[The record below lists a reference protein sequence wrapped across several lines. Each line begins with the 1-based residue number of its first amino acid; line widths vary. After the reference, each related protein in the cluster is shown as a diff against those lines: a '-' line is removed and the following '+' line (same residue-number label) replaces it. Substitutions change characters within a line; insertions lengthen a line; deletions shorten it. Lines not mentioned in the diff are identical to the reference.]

1 MDRMYIADVIFK
13 GELSKRSYLNEI
25 PAVKYLIEN
34 ERISFTKNVTFFVGE
49 NGSGKSTLL
58 EAIAVASGFNAE
70 GGTKNFSF
78 SSRDTHSELYEHIT
92 ISRERFAKD
101 GFFLR
106 AESLYN
112 AASYIDESD
121 EAKTPA
127 EFFLS
132 GPPIIDS
139 YGGISL
145 HKQSHG
151 ESFIAIVKNRFGGKG
166 LYILDEPEA
175 ALSPMRLMELLVY
188 IDKNVKDDSQFI
200 IATHSPILM
209 AYPDA
214 EILEFSQEGIK
225 SVDYKQ
231 TEHFKITKRFIEN
244 PEKMLRYLLEN
255 EE

>member
-13 GELSKRSYLNEI
+13 GELSKGSYLNEI
-25 PAVKYLIEN
+25 PAVKYLIKN

-112 AASYIDESD
+112 AASYIDEAD
-121 EAKTPA
+121 EQKTTA
-127 EFFLS
+127 
-132 GPPIIDS
+132 PPIIDS

-209 AYPDA
+209 SYPDA